1 MNGSFVWFRIGKG
14 AWNCSSKI
22 TNNTVLFPDVRG
34 DSDTPRHL
42 KVADRYAS
50 ELRGSGFE
58 VKVLGTRPYHPTRF
72 YCTSHLASSRY

>member
-34 DSDTPRHL
+34 DSDTPRCR
-42 KVADRYAS
+42 KVADRYAT
-50 ELRGSGFE
+50 ELAGSGYATQ
-58 VKVLGTRPYHPTRF
+58 VRSYSPAMIGMPT
-72 YCTSHLASSRY
+72 A

>member
-50 ELRGSGFE
+50 ELAGSGYD
-58 VKVLGTRPYHPTRF
+58 VRRRHLTPSHVLGLLTQP
-72 YCTSHLASSRY
+72 